1 VPQTPSQGFLA
12 ARVKFSFL
20 GDIQILDDTGGGL
33 AFEDSGVDWPVNQ
46 VFNLAIALDPVAN
59 TIDYFID
66 GVQIYSSVAGVFA
79 GTNFEQVV
87 VLSDNFQTTDVGD
100 FDNLIID
107 TDFQAEADMAVGI
120 TASPSTGLDV
130 GDTFVYTVTGTNNGP
145 GMATGVLFNLV
156 LSSKVSFVSSD
167 CGAVLSGNTVSWSVA
182 SVASAA
188 TTTCQIT
195 VAVVLGGDIQSS
207 VSVSTASVDP
217 VIANNSANVT
227 VGFQAVPVP
236 AFDRLGLLLTL
247 TLVLGMGMVATR
259 RA

>member
-1 VPQTPSQGFLA
+1 M
-12 ARVKFSFL
+12 
-20 GDIQILDDTGGGL
+20 
-33 AFEDSGVDWPVNQ
+33 
-46 VFNLAIALDPVAN
+46 
-59 TIDYFID
+59 
-66 GVQIYSSVAGVFA
+66 AGVFA

-247 TLVLGMGMVATR
+247 TLVLGLGMVATR